1 MATAEEILAGAVEA
15 IPDAEVK
22 NKVIRIDS
30 NLRTMSIP
38 AEFGPLGVESDDDVN
53 KVQFEIPRYYGEID
67 LSTFE
72 VRINYMNAN
81 GDGDIYDVIDL
92 NIVEDN
98 LMFSWLVG
106 SLALAYKGDVK
117 FIVCFKKL
125 NEDFTVSKEFNTTL
139 ASLPVLEGLE
149 PSKHLIDVYPD
160 IIERMLRYMEAPIS
174 SEQIYTAVENYLKNN
189 PIISEH
195 NLSKEAHEDIRQL
208 ILGLTNRLNALAN
221 SDDTTLDQ
229 LNEIVAYIKN
239 NKGLIDAITTSKVS
253 TSDIVNNLVTNVG
266 TKVLSAAQ
274 GVALKAMIDE
284 AVKKSGGTMT
294 GSLAVT
300 TLDVKSNNNY
310 KNVSFKTTDDLN
322 VGYIQFNADANKRRF
337 SFNHY
342 PADQDGNET
351 RFIETYTLPTADAG
365 RTKTGYY
372 DILTSKKPVTIPQGG
387 TGATTAEQA
396 RANLGITPENIGA
409 LSSALPA
416 SASVLGGVK
425 IGAGLLVSTDGTVN
439 GAHITTTV
447 PSATYAVGAD
457 VEFDKLPSNYTYFMG
472 TVDFAATAWG
482 IVTGSSSQNNKKLT
496 LMSSNIVESGM
507 RLRTVVLAEQA
518 EASKIWK
525 LESVIQITFSASG
538 AVTYSTQ
545 TQTQLRVE
553 GIKVY

>member
-1 MATAEEILAGAVEA
+1 MATAEEILTGAAET
-15 IPDAEVK
+15 IPDAEVN

-98 LMFSWLVG
+98 LVFSWLVG

-229 LNEIVAYIKN
+229 LSEIVAYIKSN
-239 NKGLIDAITTSKVS
+239 RSLIDAITTGKVS
-253 TSDIVNNLVTNVG
+253 TSDIVDNLVTNVG

-284 AVKKSGGTMT
+284 AVSTLSEQMATKSDLKFSYVAQKLIALGNDTAT
-294 GSLAVT
+294 PLT
-300 TLDVKSNNNY
+300 TNAWQTILEADVSI
-310 KNVSFKTTDDLN
+310 D
-322 VGYIQFNADANKRRF
+322 
-337 SFNHY
+337 
-342 PADQDGNET
+342 
-351 RFIETYTLPTADAG
+351 
-365 RTKTGYY
+365 KTGVYLFQVHCCLMSSSGSIATVSVIR
-372 DILTSKKPVTIPQGG
+372 DGVEFDAKLRDTFPLTSSFGASTSTAAFVT
-387 TGATTAEQA
+387 A
-396 RANLGITPENIGA
+396 
-409 LSSALPA
+409 
-416 SASVLGGVK
+416 
-425 IGAGLLVSTDGTVN
+425 IGAG
-439 GAHITTTV
+439 H
-447 PSATYAVGAD
+447 
-457 VEFDKLPSNYTYFMG
+457 YTF
-472 TVDFAATAWG
+472 G
-482 IVTGSSSQNNKKLT
+482 IRVYTFG
-496 LMSSNIVESGM
+496 
-507 RLRTVVLAEQA
+507 
-518 EASKIWK
+518 EAS
-525 LESVIQITFSASG
+525 AR
-538 AVTYSTQ
+538 TYGFDI
-545 TQTQLRVE
+545 V
-553 GIKVY
+553 KVG